1 MFSCSFCK
9 DSQGECAKRKR
20 SNFYLCMLLK
30 GLCIT
35 DSQTVVSS
43 AETHSAWKYERLH
56 ITESWREKRRHK
68 NVLSDL
74 KILLCLCPTCFM
86 LHLGGGGGAVE
97 MFKRLPHPVWHVHVL
112 TLPCPLSQ
120 YILKDTYS
128 VTARCKA
135 LGILNCRQRVFVGFC
150 FQFHAGLHFS
160 FEGVFIL
167 PTLTSRHMSSCCF
180 CGNVIPLWLTSICLR
195 G

>member
-86 LHLGGGGGAVE
+86 LHFGGGGAVE

-128 VTARCKA
+128 VTAVGYWTADKECLLGFVSNSTQVYIFLSKA
-135 LGILNCRQRVFVGFC
+135 VLFFQLSPRVTCPRVVFVG
-150 FQFHAGLHFS
+150 
-160 FEGVFIL
+160 
-167 PTLTSRHMSSCCF
+167 M
-180 CGNVIPLWLTSICLR
+180 
-195 G
+195 

>member
-68 NVLSDL
+68 KCSQRSENPALSLSHVLHVTL
-74 KILLCLCPTCFM
+74 RW
-86 LHLGGGGGAVE
+86 GGAVE